1 MTIKKLK
8 KNISTILNILQ
19 LSSLSLPFIYA
30 IIALT
35 NTDTDIIR
43 NILAVLL
50 LIITGFA
57 FWYAITVHDAYSKKK
72 PSNYYEVSVKIL
84 FENKFDKICEKLF
97 LNFVS
102 LITISLFRIP
112 EDIRTNN
119 TKYIII
125 YLIITLLLGAPVYLA
140 INRYEEKG
148 NPLLSYSLFSYAL
161 ASNIA
166 IHLFTFFLGLSLL
179 AEPILGLD
187 TKSILIIY
195 PIFLFVVIIALISF
209 YFWGKNKSKR

>member
-8 KNISTILNILQ
+8 KNINTILYILQ

-30 IIALT
+30 IIALK

-50 LIITGFA
+50 LIITVFA
-57 FWYAITVHDAYSKKK
+57 FWYAITVHDAYRKKK
-72 PSNYYEVSVKIL
+72 LSNSYEDSVKIL

-102 LITISLFRIP
+102 IITISLFRIP

-125 YLIITLLLGAPVYLA
+125 YLIITFLLGAPVYLA
-140 INRYEEKG
+140 IDHYKEEG

-161 ASNIA
+161 
-166 IHLFTFFLGLSLL
+166 
-179 AEPILGLD
+179 
-187 TKSILIIY
+187 
-195 PIFLFVVIIALISF
+195 
-209 YFWGKNKSKR
+209 

>member
-8 KNISTILNILQ
+8 KNINTILDILQ
-19 LSSLSLPFIYA
+19 LSYLSLPFIYA
-30 IIALT
+30 IIALK

-72 PSNYYEVSVKIL
+72 PSIPYEVSVKIL

-125 YLIITLLLGAPVYLA
+125 
-140 INRYEEKG
+140 
-148 NPLLSYSLFSYAL
+148 
-161 ASNIA
+161 
-166 IHLFTFFLGLSLL
+166 
-179 AEPILGLD
+179 
-187 TKSILIIY
+187 
-195 PIFLFVVIIALISF
+195 
-209 YFWGKNKSKR
+209 